1 MCLDHIALHFMRH
14 SSMSCYISTFYP
26 CPQVLT
32 FSSTSSF
39 SRILQRGCCSFS
51 VRGRHRLRE
60 SLVFL
65 ITLRSITR
73 ANTSTV
79 R

>member
-1 MCLDHIALHFMRH
+1 MIEIHLGCSGAAVALA
-14 SSMSCYISTFYP
+14 SEEDTDS
-26 CPQVLT
+26 
-32 FSSTSSF
+32 
-39 SRILQRGCCSFS
+39 
-51 VRGRHRLRE
+51 E